1 MSLLHSF
8 YCWGAVGVILGST
21 LFFPVFGTEHWR
33 SLTLLWACPK
43 ALEIWLAPVC
53 LPLSWDS
60 PVCYTEN
67 EQETEPGKDHA
78 AVRDMLFSGF
88 SFPLPILSLPG
99 CALCGFSVGVMWPGT
114 ISLSSQRCPRGGT
127 AMFAFLA
134 LAGDPWRYS
143 RPGSGRKFLGTV
155 WRQSENRTAGRHNF
169 PDSSGSLLA
178 CFEPKDEISHPKV
191 TELQKFQKDTCFMC
205 TFVLC
210 QCRSRHFVCE
220 RHYLSVIIKSYETS
234 NLCDI

>member
-1 MSLLHSF
+1 MGLSRMLYGKMSKKLNLAKTMLLSGLL
-8 YCWGAVGVILGST
+8 CVICYFLA
-21 LFFPVFGTEHWR
+21 
-33 SLTLLWACPK
+33 SLSL
-43 ALEIWLAPVC
+43 
-53 LPLSWDS
+53 
-60 PVCYTEN
+60 
-67 EQETEPGKDHA
+67 
-78 AVRDMLFSGF
+78 
-88 SFPLPILSLPG
+88 LPILSLPG

-143 RPGSGRKFLGTV
+143 RPGSARKFLGTV

-210 QCRSRHFVCE
+210 QCRSQHFVCE

>member
-1 MSLLHSF
+1 MGLSRMLYGKMSKKLNLAKTMLLSGLL
-8 YCWGAVGVILGST
+8 CVICYFLA
-21 LFFPVFGTEHWR
+21 
-33 SLTLLWACPK
+33 SL
-43 ALEIWLAPVC
+43 
-53 LPLSWDS
+53 S
-60 PVCYTEN
+60 
-67 EQETEPGKDHA
+67 
-78 AVRDMLFSGF
+78 
-88 SFPLPILSLPG
+88 PLPILSLPG

-210 QCRSRHFVCE
+210 QCRSQHFVCE